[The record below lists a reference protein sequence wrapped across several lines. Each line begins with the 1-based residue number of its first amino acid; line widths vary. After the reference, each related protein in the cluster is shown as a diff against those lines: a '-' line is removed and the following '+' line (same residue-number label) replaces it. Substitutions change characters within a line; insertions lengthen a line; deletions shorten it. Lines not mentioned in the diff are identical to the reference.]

1 MRFTLDNFK
10 RFVSPRI
17 LQRGMEY
24 FVNDAVREVQQI
36 EPGQYEAEVDG
47 TEVYVVNI
55 ALNGPVMVEIDCSC
69 PYNAGP
75 MCKHIVAV
83 ALCLKEIR
91 DEDADWGENSNN
103 LKKYEPT
110 VAEQVDALLNAVEDA
125 ELREYVKQLALKDR
139 DFRSGLTLAFAH
151 LLEGESR
158 ELYAGQVKAILNKA
172 KGKDGFIGWRS
183 MRNVYDEVSR
193 ILDDA
198 MQRVQQREYQVA
210 IQICCAVMEEMVE
223 AMQFADDS
231 SGDMGACIEDA
242 VDILSGL
249 AKEGLPRADR
259 SILLRYCIDA
269 FKSGVYKGWDWH
281 LGVME
286 IAVDL
291 VESEGEVQEVLELLK
306 SFRTDKYERS
316 QAQMLILRVLEKGGD
331 QAQAVKFMSKN
342 IANPDVRKLTID
354 RAIEANDLDMAE
366 RLARDGIKHDATDS
380 PGYLDY
386 WYERLLKIA
395 MHRKDN
401 AGIIE
406 VARYLYLH
414 AYDNSD
420 KYYDILKKHVDPSNW
435 SDFVDG
441 LVTDI
446 QKADRWRSAYRIADI
461 YVQEEWWPRLME
473 HVEQN
478 AYFAFIVHYEKY
490 LLGTYAGEVAMLY
503 RQCVVLYLENNVSRS
518 HYQTACHYIGHIR
531 DIGEA
536 AMAQDLIEFLRRLY
550 PRRPALLEELSYI

>member
-1 MRFTLDNFK
+1 MQFTLDNFK
-10 RFVSPRI
+10 RLVSSRI

-36 EPGQYEAEVDG
+36 EPGQYEAEVEG

-55 ALNGPVMVEIDCSC
+55 ALNGSVMVEHDCSC
-69 PYNAGP
+69 PYDAGP

-83 ALCLKEIR
+83 ALYLKEIR
-91 DEDADWGENSNN
+91 DEDADWGEESNN
-103 LKKYEPT
+103 LKKNEPT
-110 VAEQVDALLNAVEDA
+110 VAEQVDALLNTVEDA
-125 ELREYVKQLALKDR
+125 ELREFVKQFALKDR

-151 LLEGESR
+151 LLGGESR

-183 MRNVYDEVSR
+183 MQDVYGEVS
-193 ILDDA
+193 IFLEKA
-198 MQRVQQREYQVA
+198 MERAEQEEYQSA
-210 IQICCAVMEEMVE
+210 IHMCCAVMEEMV
-223 AMQFADDS
+223 AAFQFADDS

-242 VDILSGL
+242 VDILHGL
-249 AKEGLPRADR
+249 VEEDLPQADR
-259 SILLRYCIDA
+259 VMLLQYCVDA

-286 IAVDL
+286 LAVDL
-291 VESEGEVQEVLELLK
+291 VESEREVQEVLELLK
-306 SFRTDKYERS
+306 GFKTDKYER
-316 QAQMLILRVLEKGGD
+316 AGVQMLILRLMEKSGS
-331 QAQAVKFMSKN
+331 QAQVGKYMAKH
-342 IANPDVRKLTID
+342 IANPDIRKLAID
-354 RAIEANDLDMAE
+354 RAIEANDLDRAE
-366 RLARDGIKHDATDS
+366 TLARDGIKHDAADS

-406 VARYLYLH
+406 VARYLYLYS
-414 AYDNSD
+414 YDNSI

-446 QKADRWRSAYRIADI
+446 QKADRWRNAYRIGDI
-461 YVQEEWWPRLME
+461 YVQEKWWPRLME

-478 AYFAFIVHYEKY
+478 AYFAFIEHYEKY
-490 LLGTYAGEVAMLY
+490 LVGSYAGEVAMLY
-503 RQCVVLYLENNVSRS
+503 RQCIVLYLENNASRP
-518 HYQTACHYIGHIR
+518 HYQTACSYIGRIR

-536 AMAQDLIEFLRRLY
+536 GMAQDLIEFLRLLY
-550 PRRPALLEELSYI
+550 PRRPALLEELSYV